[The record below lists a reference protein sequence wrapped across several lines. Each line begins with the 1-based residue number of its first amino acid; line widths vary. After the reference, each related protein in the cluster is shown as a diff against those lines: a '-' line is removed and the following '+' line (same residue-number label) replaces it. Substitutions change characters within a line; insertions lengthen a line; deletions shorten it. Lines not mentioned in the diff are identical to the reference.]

1 MKKITYQRLYN
12 ITLYYLGRYESTTDK
27 VRQMLCRRVQKSK
40 LAGDEVPDE
49 VNAWIDKVV
58 LSMQDLGYIDNRRY
72 LENTYRRL
80 RLQGKSLRF
89 IFGKL
94 SADGI
99 EADMLQSFMDEQNA
113 SSEELD
119 IESARRLVCK
129 KKIGY
134 LRPKDKQKEM
144 YQKDLATLARA
155 GFSFDVAKKALSGE
169 DV

>member
-72 LENTYRRL
+72 LEN
-80 RLQGKSLRF
+80 
-89 IFGKL
+89 I
-94 SADGI
+94 ADCGCR
-99 EADMLQSFMDEQNA
+99 ENLFVLFLEN
-113 SSEELD
+113 
-119 IESARRLVCK
+119 
-129 KKIGY
+129 
-134 LRPKDKQKEM
+134 
-144 YQKDLATLARA
+144 
-155 GFSFDVAKKALSGE
+155 
-169 DV
+169 

>member
-134 LRPKDKQKEM
+134 LQI
-144 YQKDLATLARA
+144 QFIVL
-155 GFSFDVAKKALSGE
+155 
-169 DV
+169 